1 MPRSDGRSIASLLRN
16 LHTVFRRD
24 WASLHSHHLW
34 QGFPFV
40 YILIAL
46 LFVFLMTA
54 VLALKSLRS
63 GVLCRGSP
71 RNLLHYSEI
80 VDIWL
85 LHVLLLIKQWTISY
99 FVDR

>member
-1 MPRSDGRSIASLLRN
+1 MPRSDGRTIASLLRN

-54 VLALKSLRS
+54 VLALKSLE
-63 GVLCRGSP
+63 V
-71 RNLLHYSEI
+71 E
-80 VDIWL
+80 
-85 LHVLLLIKQWTISY
+85 Y
-99 FVDR
+99 FVVAALETYYITRK